1 MSDNYERLYAQ
12 SRERFLNFDQQP
24 MLDWYGLAH
33 DDRSIFFHLLGR
45 EAALSRSTGEI
56 VCAGERAG
64 FNEACAVYD
73 MLSRARNRPT
83 LANRW
88 VSITDLGGNTASYHA
103 ENLAPDLS
111 ALEGRLDRAKE
122 LCRSWGGIEQRQ
134 GDLSFIVP
142 LTDFFPVW
150 IQVWEGEEELDI
162 PARFNCLWDANT
174 LDFMFYETTW
184 YARGYLLDMLRGT
197 KSR

>member
-1 MSDNYERLYAQ
+1 MI
-12 SRERFLNFDQQP
+12 
-24 MLDWYGLAH
+24 DWYGL
-33 DDRSIFFHLLGR
+33 RSDEKTLYFHILGR
-45 EAALSRSTGEI
+45 EAALDRTTGELYRE
-56 VCAGERAG
+56 GERAG

-73 MLSRARNRPT
+73 LLSRAQNRPK
-83 LANRW
+83 LADRW
-88 VSITDLGGNTASYHA
+88 VSITDLGGNTAAKHVDT
-103 ENLAPDLS
+103 LVTDLR
-111 ALEGRLDRAKE
+111 ALEGRLGEAKE
-122 LCRSWGGIEQRQ
+122 LCRSWGGIEQKQ

-150 IQVWEGEEELDI
+150 VQIWEGEEELNI
-162 PARFNCLWDANT
+162 PSRFNCLWDANT

>member
-1 MSDNYERLYAQ
+1 MGDNYERLYTQ
-12 SRERFLNFDQQP
+12 SREHFLTFDQRP
-24 MLDWYGLAH
+24 MLDWYGLDH
-33 DDRSIFFHLLGR
+33 DEKNIYFHLLGR
-45 EAALSRSTGEI
+45 EAALERTTGEI

-73 MLSRARNRPT
+73 LLSRAGNKPK
-83 LANRW
+83 LAGRW
-88 VSITDLGGNTASYHA
+88 VGIAELGGNTAIYHT
-103 ENLAPDLS
+103 ETLRPDLR

-122 LCRSWGGIEQRQ
+122 LCRSWGGVEQKQ

-142 LTDFFPVW
+142 FTEFFPVW
-150 IQVWEGEEELDI
+150 IQFWEGEEELDI
-162 PARFNCLWDANT
+162 PSRFNCIWDANT

>member
-1 MSDNYERLYAQ
+1 MGDNYGRLYAQ
-12 SRERFLNFDQQP
+12 SRERFLTYDQQP

-33 DDRSIFFHLLGR
+33 DEKYIYFRLLGR

-56 VCAGERAG
+56 VCAGEQAG

-73 MLSRARNRPT
+73 ILSRAQNRPV

-111 ALEGRLDRAKE
+111 ALEGDLDRAKA
-122 LCRSWGGIEQRQ
+122 LCRSWGGREQKQ

-142 LTDFFPVW
+142 FTEFFPVW
-150 IQVWEGEEELDI
+150 IQVWEGEEELNI
-162 PARFNCLWDANT
+162 PSRFNCLWDANT